1 MIPAHSLDVAGLRFA
16 IEPPPGFAVVE
27 GDARYAPF
35 LNKPLDPEVPSI
47 RVTLTLDPA
56 DLAGRVPVFDSGDA
70 WRGFREGADLLI
82 DMAPEGAPSRLWTAR
97 LHGGRDRVTIHCGEP
112 LRVTGGPEGPA
123 VQNPMRYPLDQILM
137 LALLPPR
144 GRLVVHG
151 AGAVKG
157 GVGLAF
163 PGYSGA
169 GKSTISRLMKSTPE
183 ILGLSDDRIVLQAPV
198 EGGGAIV
205 HGTPWSGDERVAA
218 NAKAK
223 AAALVFL
230 HHAKEN
236 ALRRIDAKAA
246 LRQLLP
252 TACVPW
258 FDEEGASLG
267 LGVCEAI
274 IGAVPAYELH
284 FRPEVEA
291 LAVLD
296 ALW

>member
-1 MIPAHSLDVAGLRFA
+1 MIPVHSLDLARLRFS
-16 IEPPPGFAVVE
+16 IEAPAGFAIVE
-27 GDARYAPF
+27 DDARYDPF
-35 LNKPLDPEVPSI
+35 LNQGLDTDAPSL
-47 RVTLTLDPA
+47 RVELTFDTV
-56 DLAGRVPVFDSGDA
+56 DLAGREPVFDSGGA
-70 WRGFREGADLLI
+70 WRAFRDGADILI
-82 DMAPEGAPSRLWTAR
+82 DMAPPDVPSRLWTAR
-97 LHGGRDRVTIHCGEP
+97 LHGGRDRVTIHCGELLRATHEVGDRVVRNP
-112 LRVTGGPEGPA
+112 L
-123 VQNPMRYPLDQILM
+123 RYPLDQILM
-137 LALLPPR
+137 LSLLPPR

-151 AGAVKG
+151 AGAVRG

-169 GKSTISRLMKSTPE
+169 GKSTISRLMKSRPD
-183 ILGLSDDRIVLQAPV
+183 ILGLSDDRIVLEAPV

-218 NAKAK
+218 NAKAL

-230 HHAKEN
+230 HHSQEN

-252 TACVPW
+252 TACIPW

-274 IGAVPAYELH
+274 IDAVPAYELH

-291 LAVLD
+291 LDVLQ